1 MLHRGATPFQ
11 RVRVRGLDVVV
22 KRDDLF
28 YLSGNKFRKLY
39 WLVEKDAAY
48 FNRTAQPTLSYGG
61 LQSNAMLAIAQLA
74 HLKRVPFTYFTK
86 TIELQPETAP
96 VATNFKLASNL
107 GMRHVELSSSEYEA
121 LAESKDFGPLVT
133 TPKWIGIPQGG
144 ASADAE
150 VGVQVLA
157 SEINAF
163 ASDKP
168 RCDPPLSVLLPS
180 GTGTTAYYLA
190 KHLRPDIDVYAVPCV
205 GSAAYLQQQ
214 WQQLEPNGLVTR
226 ARMLSPKKRVAFG
239 SLWKPLLAMH
249 QELWLATQIEFD
261 LVYACLAWHTLFH
274 ALETRSIDLN
284 GRQLVYIHCG
294 GTSGNPSQRQ
304 RYERKWPR
312 P

>member
-11 RVRVRGLDVVV
+11 RVCVRGLDVVV

-39 WLVEKDAAY
+39 WLIEQDATY
-48 FNRTAQPTLSYGG
+48 FDHNHIFSYGG

-86 TIELQPETAP
+86 PTELKSAGAP
-96 VATNFKLASNL
+96 VATNLKLATDL
-107 GMRHVELSSSEYEA
+107 GMQHVKLSSHEYEA
-121 LAESKDFGPLVT
+121 LAESREFGPLVPPAT
-133 TPKWIGIPQGG
+133 SKWIGIPQGG
-144 ASADAE
+144 ATADAE

-157 SEINAF
+157 NEINAF
-163 ASDKP
+163 ASGEAK
-168 RCDPPLSVLLPS
+168 PLSVLLPS

-190 KHLRPDIDVYAVPCV
+190 KHLRPGIDVYTVPCV
-205 GSAAYLQQQ
+205 GSAAYLRQQ
-214 WQQLEPNGLVTR
+214 WQQLEPNALVAR
-226 ARMLSPKKRVAFG
+226 ARILSPTKRVAFG

-249 QELWLATQIEFD
+249 NELLGATAIEFD
-261 LVYACLAWHTLFH
+261 LVYASLAWHTLFH
-274 ALETRSIDLN
+274 ALETQTLDLT
-284 GRQLVYIHCG
+284 GRQLVYVHCG